1 MIAWLDNR
9 QSDRNAP
16 SGRVLRLR
24 WRDVLIC
31 SRSPRAARRTYAFPV
46 PLMFLWCLGVA
57 MAGFTE
63 TVLATPVTVTVSKAG
78 SGSGTVTSN
87 AGSIL
92 CDPTCSGDYEI
103 GTILVLSAAPQ
114 AGSQFTG
121 WLGPC
126 TGTGACQFTVAAP
139 TTVTATFA
147 SPPLSGRTLD
157 IDATNTCDALT
168 DGLLVIR
175 HLFGLTGSSL
185 TNGAVAP
192 VPGRNDVEIANY
204 LRDINPALDV
214 DGDGRADALTDGL
227 LIYRYLSG
235 VRGPGLI
242 AGAVGADATRKLSGD
257 IEPLIASLC
266 LPGAP
271 GPTLSVSLAGLGS
284 GTVSS
289 LPAGIQCGAF
299 CTGTFSPGTQVTL
312 TAAPSLDSA
321 FAGWNGACTG
331 TGACVITMDS
341 AKSVS
346 AIFALNTTPVSPV
359 DPTLPT
365 DPFDSTAFLYSG
377 ANPIQ
382 TGVAPGTI
390 KSDRVGVLRGT
401 VHARDGTPLSGVTI
415 TVLGHPE
422 FGQTK
427 TRADGVFDM
436 AANGGGLLTVNYQ
449 KAGLLSVQR
458 AVTLPWRDFAW
469 LPDVV
474 MIALDT
480 AVTPIDLS
488 LPAMQTARG
497 NPVTDSDGTRR
508 ATILVPPGTTATMVM
523 PNGSTQP
530 LTTISVRAT
539 EYTVGSS
546 GPRAMPASLP
556 PSSGYT
562 YAAELSV
569 DEAMAAGAV
578 ELKFNQPLP
587 VYVENFLGFP
597 VGGAV
602 PTGYYDRVQGRWIAS
617 ANGRV
622 IKVLSIT
629 GNMADLDIAGAGV
642 AANAAA
648 LAALGVS
655 PEERT
660 QLALLYLPGQTL
672 WRVPIAHFS
681 PWDCNW
687 PFGPPPGAPTP
698 PGGSGGGPG
707 GGAGSGGHGDPKGK
721 SDKKCGSVIGCDGQT
736 LGESVPITGTPWRL
750 HYQSDRAS
758 ARPED
763 YSLNIAVSDATPLP
777 ASLKAMR
784 VEVTIAGR
792 VYQRTY
798 APATNVQYV
807 LTWDGLDGYGRL
819 LQGIQRADV
828 KVHYDYAPFYYA
840 VPADQLN
847 SFARAEAAGAQ
858 ITSSRQAA
866 IVTISRQWTD
876 SVGAPDG
883 RALGLGGWSLSN
895 HHAYDPFG
903 RTLFLGDGNERR
915 ASSLSPVII
924 TTVAGDGTDAFGGD
938 NGPATK
944 AQMRKPWSLAVGPD
958 GSLYIADLST
968 LRIRRVAPDGVITT
982 VAGNGTFGYS
992 GDGGPATAAAMGSPV
1007 GIAVAPDGTLFIPDF
1022 GANRIRRVG
1031 LDGIITTVAGTG
1043 AYGFSGDGG
1052 PATAATLA
1060 SPYGVAAGA
1069 DGSFYIWDSNTYR
1082 SRRVGTDGIIYTV
1095 AGTGVNGFSG
1105 DGGPAT
1111 AAMLSGS
1118 YDPIT
1123 VAPDGALIVA
1133 DTGYNRIRRIAPNGI
1148 ITTVAGSVPGFGG
1161 DGGQATSA
1169 LLWRPEH
1176 VALAPDGTLFIAD
1189 AQNARVRRIGPDG
1202 VIRTMAG
1209 TGGVFSG
1216 DGGPPT
1222 AAGIQ
1227 SMMGIALAPDGTL
1240 YISDQSNHRVRGIRS
1255 ATLSLGAE
1263 DILLASENGNE
1274 LYVFNSAGRHL
1285 KTLDALTGAV
1295 REQFTYSAAGY
1306 LTAIT
1311 DAGGNV
1317 TTIQRSGAVVTAIVA
1332 PGGQITTLNVGPDGW
1347 LQAATNPAGETYAM
1361 TYFVNGL
1368 LQSFTDP
1375 RGKVHQYQYDP
1386 LGRLTRDANPAGG
1399 VQTLARVDLDDS
1411 HYRVTITTALGLV
1424 STYDVEE
1431 LPTGETRR
1439 TRTDPSGAVTQSLI
1453 RTDGSRRVTYPDGT
1467 VEDVVEGPD
1476 PRFGMQAPLVKS
1488 QTITTPG
1495 GIVTT
1500 RATVRA
1506 VTLSTPGDLLS
1517 MTSQTDTVTINGK
1530 IYTRT
1535 FDAATRKLTTTT
1547 PVGRQS
1553 VVTLDALGRVVST
1566 QGDAAFGLAPVLAS
1580 FDGQGKLVQLSHGAQ
1595 SWTYGYD
1602 PQFRL
1607 VSRTD
1612 AAGATMAFGYD
1623 AALRRNQVTLPG
1635 GQVYRFLYDASG
1647 NRTQVTM
1654 PSLGVHGLDYNA
1666 VNEDAGYVP
1675 PGNAP
1680 YVISRDL
1687 DGRVNQ
1693 VTLPTGRAETFAY
1706 DSKNRIASLGYPEA
1720 SVAIAYA
1727 PGNLT
1732 SRVDTL
1738 TRTPTAPGP
1747 AQQGAFTYAG
1757 SLLTGVTWSG
1767 AAQGQYTYAYNSDF
1781 LLQNMALTSGSDV
1794 VNTPLTRDNDGLLT
1808 GVGPFTYAR
1817 AGPAGA
1823 PSQIGDG
1830 TVVITYGY
1838 DTLGRI
1844 QNRTH
1849 TVGGQQKYAVQLT
1862 RDNVGRIATKVETI
1876 AGVPVNFAYTYDANG
1891 QLTEVR
1897 RAGVLVEQYAYDA
1910 NRNRISRQVG
1920 GGPVQVSTYDAQDR
1934 LIQRDGQVNQFNAD
1948 GYLAQRGGDTFQYS
1962 TAGELIKAVVGAQ
1975 TITYAYDGLRRRT
1988 SRTDAGGTV
1997 QYLYGNPEN
2006 ALQLTHARDAGGV
2019 LTTYYY
2025 DEGRRLFAL
2034 QRGASRFYVA
2044 TDPLGSPRVVT
2055 DAAGTPVKVV
2065 EYDTFGA
2072 ITQDSNPAFDLPI
2085 GFAGGLADGA
2095 TGFVHFGM
2103 RDFDPPAGRWTAR
2116 DPALFKSHQGN
2127 LYAYVS
2133 NNPVNL
2139 IDPVGFGSAG
2149 VGLCEGVCVGLKL
2162 GLEKTSDGWGISAC
2176 VEAGFGAGNSIDV
2189 DPLGKIDDTGFSS
2202 EAKFAFKGGIA
2213 KLEGG
2218 VDVDDCGDFKP
2229 KAEACV
2235 GPLCANTGD
2244 EGKLSLDPEG
2254 NGKLK
2259 NPFKGAGLGVEGKLV
2274 VKNCQQAKW

>member
-1 MIAWLDNR
+1 
-9 QSDRNAP
+9 
-16 SGRVLRLR
+16 
-24 WRDVLIC
+24 
-31 SRSPRAARRTYAFPV
+31 
-46 PLMFLWCLGVA
+46 

-257 IEPLIASLC
+257 IEPWIASLC

-331 TGACVITMDS
+331 TGACVINMDS

-944 AQMRKPWSLAVGPD
+944 AQMRKPWSL
-958 GSLYIADLST
+958 
-968 LRIRRVAPDGVITT
+968 
-982 VAGNGTFGYS
+982 
-992 GDGGPATAAAMGSPV
+992 
-1007 GIAVAPDGTLFIPDF
+1007 
-1022 GANRIRRVG
+1022 
-1031 LDGIITTVAGTG
+1031 
-1043 AYGFSGDGG
+1043 
-1052 PATAATLA
+1052 
-1060 SPYGVAAGA
+1060 
-1069 DGSFYIWDSNTYR
+1069 
-1082 SRRVGTDGIIYTV
+1082 
-1095 AGTGVNGFSG
+1095 
-1105 DGGPAT
+1105 
-1111 AAMLSGS
+1111 
-1118 YDPIT
+1118 
-1123 VAPDGALIVA
+1123 
-1133 DTGYNRIRRIAPNGI
+1133 
-1148 ITTVAGSVPGFGG
+1148 
-1161 DGGQATSA
+1161 
-1169 LLWRPEH
+1169 
-1176 VALAPDGTLFIAD
+1176 
-1189 AQNARVRRIGPDG
+1189 
-1202 VIRTMAG
+1202 
-1209 TGGVFSG
+1209 
-1216 DGGPPT
+1216 
-1222 AAGIQ
+1222 
-1227 SMMGIALAPDGTL
+1227 
-1240 YISDQSNHRVRGIRS
+1240 
-1255 ATLSLGAE
+1255 
-1263 DILLASENGNE
+1263 
-1274 LYVFNSAGRHL
+1274 
-1285 KTLDALTGAV
+1285 
-1295 REQFTYSAAGY
+1295 
-1306 LTAIT
+1306 
-1311 DAGGNV
+1311 
-1317 TTIQRSGAVVTAIVA
+1317 
-1332 PGGQITTLNVGPDGW
+1332 
-1347 LQAATNPAGETYAM
+1347 
-1361 TYFVNGL
+1361 
-1368 LQSFTDP
+1368 
-1375 RGKVHQYQYDP
+1375 
-1386 LGRLTRDANPAGG
+1386 
-1399 VQTLARVDLDDS
+1399 
-1411 HYRVTITTALGLV
+1411 
-1424 STYDVEE
+1424 
-1431 LPTGETRR
+1431 
-1439 TRTDPSGAVTQSLI
+1439 
-1453 RTDGSRRVTYPDGT
+1453 
-1467 VEDVVEGPD
+1467 
-1476 PRFGMQAPLVKS
+1476 
-1488 QTITTPG
+1488 
-1495 GIVTT
+1495 
-1500 RATVRA
+1500 
-1506 VTLSTPGDLLS
+1506 
-1517 MTSQTDTVTINGK
+1517 
-1530 IYTRT
+1530 
-1535 FDAATRKLTTTT
+1535 
-1547 PVGRQS
+1547 
-1553 VVTLDALGRVVST
+1553 
-1566 QGDAAFGLAPVLAS
+1566 
-1580 FDGQGKLVQLSHGAQ
+1580 
-1595 SWTYGYD
+1595 
-1602 PQFRL
+1602 
-1607 VSRTD
+1607 
-1612 AAGATMAFGYD
+1612 
-1623 AALRRNQVTLPG
+1623 
-1635 GQVYRFLYDASG
+1635 
-1647 NRTQVTM
+1647 
-1654 PSLGVHGLDYNA
+1654 
-1666 VNEDAGYVP
+1666 
-1675 PGNAP
+1675 
-1680 YVISRDL
+1680 
-1687 DGRVNQ
+1687 
-1693 VTLPTGRAETFAY
+1693 
-1706 DSKNRIASLGYPEA
+1706 
-1720 SVAIAYA
+1720 
-1727 PGNLT
+1727 
-1732 SRVDTL
+1732 
-1738 TRTPTAPGP
+1738 
-1747 AQQGAFTYAG
+1747 
-1757 SLLTGVTWSG
+1757 
-1767 AAQGQYTYAYNSDF
+1767 
-1781 LLQNMALTSGSDV
+1781 
-1794 VNTPLTRDNDGLLT
+1794 
-1808 GVGPFTYAR
+1808 
-1817 AGPAGA
+1817 
-1823 PSQIGDG
+1823 
-1830 TVVITYGY
+1830 
-1838 DTLGRI
+1838 
-1844 QNRTH
+1844 
-1849 TVGGQQKYAVQLT
+1849 
-1862 RDNVGRIATKVETI
+1862 
-1876 AGVPVNFAYTYDANG
+1876 
-1891 QLTEVR
+1891 
-1897 RAGVLVEQYAYDA
+1897 
-1910 NRNRISRQVG
+1910 
-1920 GGPVQVSTYDAQDR
+1920 
-1934 LIQRDGQVNQFNAD
+1934 
-1948 GYLAQRGGDTFQYS
+1948 
-1962 TAGELIKAVVGAQ
+1962 
-1975 TITYAYDGLRRRT
+1975 
-1988 SRTDAGGTV
+1988 
-1997 QYLYGNPEN
+1997 
-2006 ALQLTHARDAGGV
+2006 
-2019 LTTYYY
+2019 
-2025 DEGRRLFAL
+2025 
-2034 QRGASRFYVA
+2034 
-2044 TDPLGSPRVVT
+2044 
-2055 DAAGTPVKVV
+2055 
-2065 EYDTFGA
+2065 
-2072 ITQDSNPAFDLPI
+2072 
-2085 GFAGGLADGA
+2085 
-2095 TGFVHFGM
+2095 
-2103 RDFDPPAGRWTAR
+2103 
-2116 DPALFKSHQGN
+2116 
-2127 LYAYVS
+2127 
-2133 NNPVNL
+2133 
-2139 IDPVGFGSAG
+2139 
-2149 VGLCEGVCVGLKL
+2149 
-2162 GLEKTSDGWGISAC
+2162 
-2176 VEAGFGAGNSIDV
+2176 
-2189 DPLGKIDDTGFSS
+2189 
-2202 EAKFAFKGGIA
+2202 
-2213 KLEGG
+2213 
-2218 VDVDDCGDFKP
+2218 
-2229 KAEACV
+2229 
-2235 GPLCANTGD
+2235 
-2244 EGKLSLDPEG
+2244 
-2254 NGKLK
+2254 
-2259 NPFKGAGLGVEGKLV
+2259 
-2274 VKNCQQAKW
+2274 